1 MKSLGVYLN
10 FDGTCREALNFY
22 KDCLG
27 GTINYM
33 QTFGES
39 PMDVPLEVKDR
50 IMHADFKCDEIYF
63 MASDTM
69 PGMSIGQSG
78 MITLNLGFT
87 DLNEQVEVF
96 NKMSEGG
103 KIDMELQNTFWGSK
117 FGMITDKFGIK
128 WMFNCPI
135 ENQ

>member
-22 KDCLG
+22 KECLG
-27 GTINYM
+27 GEIGYM

-39 PMDVPLEVKDR
+39 PMPVSEESKDR

-69 PGMSIGQSG
+69 PGMSAGTAG
-78 MITLNLGFT
+78 PITLNLAFT
-87 DLNEQVEVF
+87 DLQEQEQAF
-96 NKMSEGG
+96 NKMAEGG
-103 KIDMELQNTFWGSK
+103 KIEMELQNTFWKAK
-117 FGMITDKFGIK
+117 FGIITDKFGIK

-135 ENQ
+135 E